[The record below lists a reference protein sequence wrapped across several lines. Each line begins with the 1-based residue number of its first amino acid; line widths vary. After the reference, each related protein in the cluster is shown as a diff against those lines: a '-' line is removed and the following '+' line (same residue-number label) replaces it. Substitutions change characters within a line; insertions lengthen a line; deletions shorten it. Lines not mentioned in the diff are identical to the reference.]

1 MRPSETLCNSFH
13 DSLSRRHFDPTNPAN
28 EDSYLRAQ
36 EIARIHGL
44 TLDDIMNLS
53 PKFWDMHIDP
63 IICTDGAATTL
74 LTIQYNLVAGTLGGF
89 VSGRE
94 DIRTL
99 VDDIIN
105 FRTIGQFCLTEIG
118 HGLDVS
124 NMETTATLLVDGGF
138 ELHTPHQGA
147 AKFMPPTTPVLGRPC
162 FAVVFAQLMVAG
174 CPRGIRP
181 FVVCLNDGFKMS
193 PGISATVI
201 PLRGSSAP
209 VNHCLTTFHHVTLPS
224 SALLGEIDVSVPPRL
239 HFLLSIWRVAV
250 GTLALSSVAIPGLH
264 LASHI
269 AYRYSIRRVV
279 RGHDGSSVPIFSFR
293 TQQIP
298 IFTALAQA
306 LVLRAFHQEAIK
318 LFADDELSPFI
329 RHGIATAFKT
339 VVVRDLLSSC
349 SALSERCGA
358 QGLFS
363 FNQIIAH
370 HDEMRGIA
378 IAKGDIV
385 VLCICLAT
393 ELLLE
398 KYSMPPSRDTHSL
411 LALHEKGL
419 MQKYKSIIVDSGHR
433 SAKFAS
439 YGLPHCEDIVRAIV
453 YRMAYDAAIAAQVPQ
468 SLIDLFVCHVVKR
481 NLGWYVEHQLLS
493 SEELEDLEDSSIER
507 SLPHIAKWVAG
518 LDVGSYV
525 TAPMVSD
532 TAWADFLSRLQKFEG
547 KVTAKL

>member
-1 MRPSETLCNSFH
+1 MCPSETLCNLFH
-13 DSLSRRHFDPTNPAN
+13 DSLSRRHFDPTNRAN

-36 EIARIHGL
+36 ELARIHGL
-44 TLDDIMNLS
+44 TLDDIVNLS

-74 LTIQYNLVAGTLGGF
+74 LTIQYNLVAGT
-89 VSGRE
+89 
-94 DIRTL
+94 
-99 VDDIIN
+99 
-105 FRTIGQFCLTEIG
+105 GQFCLTEMG

-174 CPRGIRP
+174 CPCGIRP

-193 PGISATVI
+193 PGISASVI

-209 VNHCLTTFHHVTLPS
+209 VNHCLTTFHRVTLT
-224 SALLGEIDVSVPPRL
+224 LLGEIDVSVPPRL
-239 HFLLSIWRVAV
+239 HFLLSIWTGVAV
-250 GTLALSSVAIPGLH
+250 DTLALSSVAIPGLH

-269 AYRYSIRRVV
+269 AYRYSIRGVV
-279 RGHDGSSVPIFSFR
+279 RGHNGGSVPIFSFR

-298 IFTALAQA
+298 IFTTLAQA

-378 IAKGDIV
+378 IAEGDII
-385 VLCICLAT
+385 VLCIRLAT

-419 MQKYKSIIVDSGHR
+419 LQKYKSIIVDSGHR

-439 YGLPHCEDIVRAIV
+439 YGIPHCEDIVRAIG
-453 YRMAYDAAIAAQVPQ
+453 YRMAYDAAVAAQVPQ

-481 NLGWYVEHQLLS
+481 NLGWY
-493 SEELEDLEDSSIER
+493 R
-507 SLPHIAKWVAG
+507 SLPHVAKWAAD

-547 KVTAKL
+547 KPTKVHVGTGSADRTS